1 MCTHT
6 HTHTHTK
13 HFTMTSIGKIIE
25 ISYYYTHKL
34 NAILNTLKIPGESG
48 RYYIILWS
56 KSS

>member
-1 MCTHT
+1 MCT